1 VVAGSSNLNIELF
14 CVDVGVEALKVSI
27 RGDYTS
33 LERKDRFN
41 DTRNSAAS
49 FQMPDVGLHGASV
62 SLSELSTLHTRCFLT

>member
-1 VVAGSSNLNIELF
+1 MPRSNYLNIELF
-14 CVDVGVEALKVSI
+14 CIDVGIESLKVSI

-41 DTRNSAAS
+41 DTRNSATS

-62 SLSELSTLHTRCFLT
+62 SLSERSVPHTRYFLT